1 MVVEYIDYENCCD
14 CTLCF
19 EVCPM
24 DVFRLLN
31 NRMAYIAYQSDCMC
45 CYLCEL
51 TCPEDAVFVNPQR
64 GQPIPLPY

>member
-1 MVVEYIDYENCCD
+1 MVVQYIDYANCSD

-24 DVFRLLN
+24 DVFRILG
-31 NRMAYIAYQSDCMC
+31 NRMAYIAYPRDCMC

-51 TCPEDAVFVNPQR
+51 ACPDNAIYVSPER
-64 GQPIPLPY
+64 GRAIPLPY